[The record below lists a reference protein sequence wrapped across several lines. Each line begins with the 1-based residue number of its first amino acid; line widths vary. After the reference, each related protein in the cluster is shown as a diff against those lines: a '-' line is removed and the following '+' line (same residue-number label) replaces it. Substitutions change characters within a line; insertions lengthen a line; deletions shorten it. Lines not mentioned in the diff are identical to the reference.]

1 MVDVAQLVEHWFVV
15 PVVVGSSPIVHPKKK
30 KIMFGTKKNNL
41 EKKIKLSISSTEL
54 MSDFKSRLISQ
65 QSSSDLKGF
74 RKGKAPLDVIEKYY
88 GDQIKQRLIMDKMG
102 DIFYKKIS
110 EENIPVVG
118 QPSFAPESFEI
129 DKDIKFQVLYEIYPE
144 FSLSRMGSLS
154 FKKPVSKLNKE
165 DIEKAKDLILKRY
178 SKAEPIEKTSE
189 NGHLVK
195 IDFEGFLD
203 GEKFEGGEAKDY
215 SLELGAKTMIPGF
228 EEQIIGMKK
237 DQLKNIEVTF
247 PEDYQAE
254 NLKGKKVVFKINMK
268 EVSEMK
274 LPELNEEF
282 FKNLNMDVKTEG
294 EFHEKIKNQL
304 QIDLDSSLKTKTKQ
318 RIFDAFETANQID
331 IPKSMILAEANN
343 LRKNSAQQMGL
354 EIEKLQDDQFPLE
367 TFKENAL
374 KRVRLGVLINKLIEE
389 NDIKV
394 DKDALKKEIEQKSKS
409 FKDPDQYVNWI
420 YGNEDQLKNIESL
433 VLEDKVAMYLEE
445 KSKSELEE
453 LSFEEVVSMG

>member
-1 MVDVAQLVEHWFVV
+1 
-15 PVVVGSSPIVHPKKK
+15 
-30 KIMFGTKKNNL
+30 MFGTKKNNL

-54 MSDFKSRLISQ
+54 KSDFKSRLISQ

-102 DIFYKKIS
+102 DLFYKKIS

-282 FKNLNMDVKTEG
+282 FKNLNMDVKTES

-343 LRKNSAQQMGL
+343 LRKNSAQQVGL
-354 EIEKLQDDQFPLE
+354 EIEKLQNDQFPLE

-394 DKDALKKEIEQKSKS
+394 DNDTLKKEIEQKSKS

>member
-1 MVDVAQLVEHWFVV
+1 
-15 PVVVGSSPIVHPKKK
+15 
-30 KIMFGTKKNNL
+30 MFGTKKNNL

-54 MSDFKSRLISQ
+54 KSDFKSRLISQ

-102 DIFYKKIS
+102 DLFYKKIS

-237 DQLKNIEVTF
+237 DELKDIEVIF

-282 FKNLNMDVKTEG
+282 FKNLNMDVKTES

-394 DKDALKKEIEQKSKS
+394 DNDTLKKEIEQKSKS

>member
-1 MVDVAQLVEHWFVV
+1 
-15 PVVVGSSPIVHPKKK
+15 
-30 KIMFGTKKNNL
+30 MFGTKKNNL

-54 MSDFKSRLISQ
+54 KSDFKSRLISQ

-102 DIFYKKIS
+102 DLFYKKIS

-129 DKDIKFQVLYEIYPE
+129 DKDIKFQVLYEVYPE

-154 FKKPVSKLNKE
+154 FKKPISKLNKE

-189 NGHLVK
+189 NGNLVK

-237 DQLKNIEVTF
+237 DELKDIEVIF

-282 FKNLNMDVKTEG
+282 FKNLNMDVKNES

-331 IPKSMILAEANN
+331 IPQSMILAEANN

-394 DKDALKKEIEQKSKS
+394 DNDTLKKEIEQKSKS

-433 VLEDKVAMYLEE
+433 VLEDKVAKYLEE
-445 KSKSELEE
+445 KSKSENEE

>member
-1 MVDVAQLVEHWFVV
+1 
-15 PVVVGSSPIVHPKKK
+15 
-30 KIMFGTKKNNL
+30 MFGTKKNNL

-54 MSDFKSRLISQ
+54 KSDFKSRLISQ

-102 DIFYKKIS
+102 DLFYKKIS

-237 DQLKNIEVTF
+237 DQLKDIEVTF

-282 FKNLNMDVKTEG
+282 FKNLNMDIKTES
-294 EFHEKIKNQL
+294 EFHEKIKKQL

-394 DKDALKKEIEQKSKS
+394 DNDTLKKEIEQKSKS